1 MTGAP
6 VAELVAV
13 LTARG
18 IELQAEGGRLRFRPR
33 AAMTPDLAERV
44 KRHKPELLAMLT
56 GDSCSLQQLPQPD
69 CGQGGTHADK
79 EWRRFLAECRPWPD
93 GRGWYD
99 PAEVGRL
106 DRLTA
111 PKRPPRLQNGTLAN
125 TSPPGG
131 ASGGDEATEPEET
144 AVERAARYRAAWER
158 RGYPPGVRPA

>member
-33 AAMTPDLAERV
+33 EAMTPDLAERV
-44 KRHKPELLAMLT
+44 KRHKPELLAMLA
-56 GDSCSLQQLPQPD
+56 
-69 CGQGGTHADK
+69 GGPEPVADDRPETHADR
-79 EWRRFLAECRPWPD
+79 EWRRFLAVAQPWPE

-99 PAEVGRL
+99 PRELERFR
-106 DRLTA
+106 RLTE
-111 PKRPPRLQNGTLAN
+111 RPAARP
-125 TSPPGG
+125 
-131 ASGGDEATEPEET
+131 ATAQPHALEET

-158 RGYPPGVRPA
+158 EGYPPGVRPAGKTEES